1 MIREDD
7 EKLLPKLEKDD
18 LLSNASSQFDD
29 YFLAPSQA
37 TSSSNQDN

>member
-1 MIREDD
+1 MIREDE
-7 EKLLPKLEKDD
+7 EKLLPNLGKED

-37 TSSSNQDN
+37 ASSSNQDN